1 MNNATILDSFLH
13 VQKVVSAGT
22 SGTDEPGWSQTGGTV
37 GDNAVTWTD
46 QGQKLWTGTNDYALQ
61 AIVVDPSGH
70 VQIATT
76 AGKSAS
82 TEPSPWNGSGS
93 TTIDGLIWTDQGQ
106 KLWQANFAYV
116 VGAVVVDP
124 AGHVQTVTTAGTSG
138 PGPAPTFSDAG
149 GTTIDNTVTWT
160 DGGGWLPNHPYAVGN
175 TVGDAA
181 QHLQEVT
188 TAGISGPASAPT
200 FSDGGGTTPDN
211 AVVWT
216 DNGTWMASHVY

>member
-1 MNNATILDSFLH
+1 MPAT
-13 VQKVVSAGT
+13 
-22 SGTDEPGWSQTGGTV
+22 
-37 GDNAVTWTD
+37 
-46 QGQKLWTGTNDYALQ
+46 AL
-61 AIVVDPSGH
+61 
-70 VQIATT
+70 
-76 AGKSAS
+76 
-82 TEPSPWNGSGS
+82 
-93 TTIDGLIWTDQGQ
+93 LTDQGQ

-149 GTTIDNTVTWT
+149 GTTSDNTVTWT

-216 DNGTWMASHVY
+216 DNGTWMASHAYVVGNLAGDTSHFLQKVTAPGISGPGCPGSA